1 MNKPCTLTIE
11 NYDTKIVIQKD
22 HSDVDIFEIFEMFK
36 TACIGMTFNV
46 ETYNSALV
54 ELAEQINCEE

>member
-36 TACIGMTFNV
+36 TACIGMTFPLEV
-46 ETYNSALV
+46 YNNALT